1 MRKAAQ
7 SGRPFLHWQTGALS
21 SVCVQ
26 AFTGYSYRTRA
37 RTGPYRARHLT
48 PDPVRSPQV
57 LE

>member
-48 PDPVRSPQV
+48 PDA
-57 LE
+57 